1 MQCYLISHGNFVSFF
16 PFLSIFSLNYSFIC
30 FFIFNPKSISE
41 WGAAKEKIVITCNA
55 RSHREKRNDQRIQF
69 LKRPLLLLFLRV
81 FLAYNFGYLVV
92 VVVMC
97 DSSPEKE
104 HCFVHIS
111 SIAGFL

>member
-1 MQCYLISHGNFVSFF
+1 MQFYLISHGNFVSFF

-55 RSHREKRNDQRIQF
+55 RSHGSVTI
-69 LKRPLLLLFLRV
+69 LRV
-81 FLAYNFGYLVV
+81 FLAHNFGYMVV

-111 SIAGFL
+111 SIVGFL